1 MSIDNLPTETDA
13 ETDEALSPEA
23 PKRLSLGRVAPVL
36 VWIALCVA
44 AVWRLL
50 RLGAPETFFFDEWS
64 FVLGRRTLSVQTLF
78 TPHNGHLSVV
88 PVLVYRVLFAVFG
101 MKNYTAYR
109 MAGLLVHVA
118 VATMVYRYARQRIG
132 EIGGLASGSALL
144 LLGSG
149 WQNILWPFQLGFMG
163 SIAAGIGAWL
173 FVDRDKRVADLMASC
188 LVLLSLSCS
197 GLGIAVLV
205 GTGAF
210 LVSSRKV
217 ERVVR
222 VCVAPAVI
230 YGIWY
235 IKYGESQGQ
244 SSNLARIPRFVLES
258 GGFAS
263 GGLFGRDLLW
273 GRVIFGL
280 CLGLGIG
287 LLVARAPLGHSM
299 LAPSVALVSN
309 WVLAGYSRAQL
320 GDPGASRYVYVG
332 AAFLILTMAEVLRH
346 FPRRLVHIGVPIL
359 AILSVT
365 GNAKVLRDG
374 ANGLRETT
382 EITRIELR
390 AVEWARDRVADGYV
404 PDKQRMPQLEG
415 RKFLLATSDLGSPAA
430 TDEEVAQSDN
440 LTRSAVDRI
449 SVETLV
455 NVIPT
460 ERLQESTAKGA
471 LVVTASSAIVNSGVC
486 AEVLPATGGPA
497 KIEIAMHR
505 APALALRSGSSAVK
519 VSLRRYSDGYPE
531 SPSFSVEPALNVVVS
546 IATDD
551 APSREWHLQIVSES
565 AFILCS

>member
-13 ETDEALSPEA
+13 ETDETLSPEA

-64 FVLGRRTLSVQTLF
+64 FVFGRRTRSIQALL

-118 VATMVYRYARQRIG
+118 VASMTYRYVRQRIG

-173 FVDRDKRVADLMASC
+173 LVDRDRRAADLMASG

-197 GLGIAVLV
+197 GLGIAILV
-205 GTGAF
+205 GSGAL
-210 LVSSRKV
+210 LVSGREV
-217 ERVVR
+217 GRVVR
-222 VCVAPAVI
+222 VCVTPAAI

-235 IKYGESQGQ
+235 VKYGEPQGQ
-244 SSNLARIPRFVLES
+244 SSNLARIPRFILES
-258 GGFAS
+258 GGFAG

-280 CLGLGIG
+280 CLGVGVG
-287 LLVARAPLGHSM
+287 LLAAKARLGPSI

-309 WVLAGYSRAQL
+309 WVLTGYSRAQF

-346 FPRRLVHIGVPIL
+346 FPRRLIHIGVPIL
-359 AILSVT
+359 AILSVA
-365 GNAKVLRDG
+365 GNTKVLHDG

-382 EITRIELR
+382 ETTRIELR

-415 RKFLLATSDLGSPAA
+415 RKFLLATSELGSPAA

-455 NVIPT
+455 NVVPT
-460 ERLQESTAKGA
+460 QRLQEATARGA
-471 LVVTASSAIVNSGVC
+471 LVVTASSAIVNPGVC
-486 AEVLPATGGPA
+486 AEVLPAGGGPA
-497 KIEIAMHR
+497 KIEIAMNR
-505 APALALRSGSSAVK
+505 VPGLALRSGSAAVK
-519 VSLRRYSDGYPE
+519 VSFRRYSDGYPE
-531 SPSFSVEPALNVVVS
+531 SPSFTVEPALNAIVS
-546 IATDD
+546 IASDT
-551 APSREWHLQIVSES
+551 APSQQWRVQIVSDT
-565 AFILCS
+565 AFSVCP